1 MRESLKS
8 FLKCRRGNFATT
20 IGVAAVPLMLVAGG
34 AVDYTMM
41 QHAQGAL
48 QEVADGAALVG
59 VKELAIAGTSKKTAE
74 SVAKNYANS
83 SIFTKLSLAD
93 GDGSVTVG
101 ASASDNRELT
111 VSMAY
116 YWEPLLLHFI
126 KPDALPLKVNA
137 TAKLTGKESICVV
150 ALDPSSSGA
159 LSLSGKSSMEADG
172 CSVYSNSKSSE
183 GISLVQGATLSAVS
197 SYSSG
202 GYDGPLEAFDP
213 RPITDSPQLTDPL
226 ASRKQPAAGSC
237 KEYDLKLSAGVV
249 TLSPGT
255 YCGGID
261 IGGLAQVVLLP
272 GNYTIKDGPL
282 IVEGNASMIG
292 EFVGI
297 SFVGEASTF
306 SFGTST
312 QVHLTAPKTGPLA
325 GILFFE
331 DRSSSK
337 NRMFEIKS
345 KDAERFEGT
354 IYLPNA
360 KLFIDKESR
369 LGLTSNWTA
378 IIANQIE
385 IGQGPNVQI
394 NSDYAKSE
402 IPVPNGIGPSA
413 SAHLKR

>member
-1 MRESLKS
+1 MLKFLKS
-8 FLKCRRGNFATT
+8 FLDCRRGNFATT
-20 IGVAAVPLMLVAGG
+20 IGIAAVPLMLVAGG
-34 AVDYTMM
+34 TVDYTMM
-41 QHAQGAL
+41 RHAEGIL
-48 QEVADGAALVG
+48 QEAADSAALVG
-59 VKELAIAGTSKKTAE
+59 VKELAIAGTTKKTAE
-74 SVAKNYANS
+74 GVARNYATS
-83 SIFTKLSLAD
+83 DVYQKLSLAED
-93 GDGSVTVG
+93 DESITVN
-101 ASASDNRELT
+101 AKVAADRELT
-111 VSMAY
+111 VAMAY

-126 KPDALPLKVNA
+126 KPDALPLKVSA

-150 ALDPSSSGA
+150 ALDPASSGA
-159 LSLSGKSSMEADG
+159 LALSGKSSMHADG
-172 CSVYSNSKSSE
+172 CSVYSNSKSSD
-183 GISLVQGATLSAVS
+183 GISLVKGATLSAVS

-202 GYDGPLEAFDP
+202 GYNGPLEAFSP

-226 ASRKQPAAGSC
+226 ASRKQPNAGSC
-237 KEYDLKLSAGVV
+237 KAQDLTISAGVA

-255 YCGGID
+255 YCGGISID
-261 IGGLAQVVLLP
+261 GLAQVVLLP
-272 GNYTIKDGPL
+272 GNYIIKDGPL
-282 IVEGNASMIG
+282 TVGGNASMIG
-292 EFVGI
+292 EFVGF

-331 DRSSSK
+331 DRSTSK
-337 NRMFEIKS
+337 NRLFEIKS

-394 NSDYAKSE
+394 NSDYASSE

>member
-1 MRESLKS
+1 MRKFLKS

-20 IGVAAVPLMLVAGG
+20 IGIAAVPLMLVAGG

-41 QHAQGAL
+41 QHANGAL

-59 VKELAIAGTSKKTAE
+59 VKELAIAGTTRKTAE
-74 SVAKNYANS
+74 NVARNYANTTV
-83 SIFTKLSLAD
+83 FERLNLAD

-101 ASASDNRELT
+101 ASASLDRELT

-137 TAKLTGKESICVV
+137 TAKLTGKESICVI
-150 ALDPSSSGA
+150 ALDPSADGA
-159 LSLSGKSSMEADG
+159 IALNGKSAMDANG
-172 CSVYSNSKSSE
+172 CSVYSNSKSSQ
-183 GISLVQGATLSAVS
+183 GISLVSGASLSSIS
-197 SYSSG
+197 SYTSG
-202 GYDGPLEAFDP
+202 GYDGPLTAFKP
-213 RPITDSPQLTDPL
+213 RPITDSPQIPDPL
-226 ASRKQPAAGSC
+226 TSRTQPAASSC
-237 KEYDLKLSAGVV
+237 KKTGLVIDNGVA

-255 YCGGID
+255 YCGGIH
-261 IGGLAQVVLLP
+261 IKGLAQVTFLP
-272 GNYTIKDGPL
+272 GIYTIKDGPL
-282 IVEGNASMIG
+282 IIEGNAIVLGKYVGFSFQG
-292 EFVGI
+292 ET
-297 SFVGEASTF
+297 STF
-306 SFGTST
+306 DFGPST
-312 QVHLTAPKTGPLA
+312 TVSLSAPKSGSMS

-331 DRSSSK
+331 DRSASK
-337 NRMFEIKS
+337 NRLFTIRS
-345 KDAERFEGT
+345 KNAERFEGT

-378 IIANQIE
+378 IIANRIE

-413 SAHLKR
+413 AAHLKR

>member
-1 MRESLKS
+1 MFKFLRS
-8 FLKCRRGNFATT
+8 FLNCRRGNFATT
-20 IGVAAVPLMLVAGG
+20 LGIAAVPLMLVTGG

-41 QHAQGAL
+41 QHAEGAL

-59 VKELAIAGTSKKTAE
+59 VKELAIAGTSRKTAE
-74 SVAKNYANS
+74 NVAKNYANTTV
-83 SIFTKLSLAD
+83 FGKLSLAD

-101 ASASDNRELT
+101 ASASADRELT

-116 YWEPLLLHFI
+116 YWTPMLLHFI

-137 TAKLTGKESICVV
+137 TANLTGKESICVV

-159 LSLSGKSSMEADG
+159 LSLSGKSSVNADG
-172 CSVYSNSKSSE
+172 CSVYSNSKSSD
-183 GISLVQGATLSAVS
+183 GISLVKGASLSAES

-226 ASRKQPAAGSC
+226 ASRKQPKPGNC
-237 KEYDLKLSAGVV
+237 KAHDLKVTAGVV

-272 GNYTIKDGPL
+272 GTYTIKDGPL
-282 IVEGNASMIG
+282 IVGGDASMIG
-292 EFVGI
+292 KYVGI
-297 SFVGEASTF
+297 SLVGESSTF
-306 SFGTST
+306 HFGTST
-312 QVHLTAPKTGPLA
+312 QVHLTAPKSGALA

-331 DRSSSK
+331 DRNTSK
-337 NRMFEIKS
+337 NRLFQIKS

-354 IYLPNA
+354 IYLANG

-369 LGLTSNWTA
+369 LGLASNWTA
-378 IIANQIE
+378 IIANRIE
-385 IGQGPNVQI
+385 IGVGPNVQI
-394 NSDYAKSE
+394 NSDYAKSD
-402 IPVPNGIGPSA
+402 IPVPNGVGPNA
-413 SAHLKR
+413 SAHLMR